1 MPELPEVEITKENL
15 ERWLG
20 NRVIARARVMDRR
33 VLRGQSVRRV
43 ERVLS
48 GARLRGI
55 HRRGKYLIW
64 DLGDRGG
71 AVAHLGMSGKFV
83 VRARREPD
91 PPATCVVLEVGSGR
105 RVVFS
110 DYRRFGRFQ
119 IEDRPARETLARLG
133 IDALDRGFTI
143 SRLSE
148 LLDTARLP
156 IKTFLMDQHRIAG
169 LGNIQVAEALFH
181 AGIHPVR
188 MAGQLSDEERSRL
201 HRSIRTT
208 LKQAVRRERSNEMKY
223 LHEADSENHFLIY
236 GHAGEPCSR
245 CGTSV
250 KRIVQAGRS
259 TYYCA
264 RCQPRRSASR
274 ASTGSASKRR
284 KR

>member
-15 ERWLG
+15 ERWLR
-20 NRVIARARVMDRR
+20 NRLIVRARVKDRR
-33 VLRGQSVRRV
+33 VLRGQSARRV
-43 ERVLS
+43 ERVFS
-48 GARLRGI
+48 GARLQGI

-64 DLGDRGG
+64 DLGERGG

-83 VRARREPD
+83 LRARREPD
-91 PPATCVVLEVGSGR
+91 PPALCFVLEVGSGH

-119 IEDRPARETLARLG
+119 LEDGQARETLARLG
-133 IDALDRGFTI
+133 IDALDR
-143 SRLSE
+143 RLTPGRFSE

-169 LGNIQVAEALFH
+169 LGNIQAAEALFH
-181 AGIHPVR
+181 AGVHPLR
-188 MAGQLSDEERSRL
+188 MARQLSKEERARL

-236 GHAGEPCSR
+236 GHQGEPCPR
-245 CGTSV
+245 CGASV

-264 RCQPRRSASR
+264 RCQPRRSARRRS
-274 ASTGSASKRR
+274 AGSASKRR